1 MKMKAAEFGVISE
14 QMFVRVKPD
23 TTFMHVQEMHL
34 LIMNN
39 QL

>member
-1 MKMKAAEFGVISE
+1 MKMKSAEFGVFSE

-23 TTFMHVQEMHL
+23 TTFMHVKEMQL

-39 QL
+39 LL